1 MNERSGS
8 YPKAWPRVHV
18 RWGEVSE
25 ADMRLVA
32 ERLRN
37 ASFSAQDAS
46 NGLRNFGA
54 AAERA
59 SETARK
65 IQWPG
70 NPEGG
75 ANG

>member
-8 YPKAWPRVHV
+8 YLKAWPRVHV
-18 RWGEVSE
+18 RWDKVSE

-37 ASFSAQDAS
+37 ASFSAQEAS

-54 AAERA
+54 AAKRA
-59 SETARK
+59 NEMVRK

-70 NPEGG
+70 NSKGG